1 MGWLDQLTDMLGG
14 RQSLERF
21 AREQANFD
29 GPQSP
34 DFEHWNHLVGVAPPE
49 NMQAAMMHAAQR
61 VESQESHEHI
71 TPGVHG
77 TNPIEGIRSRSR
89 PGGSGIASF

>member
-29 GPQSP
+29 DPQLP
-34 DFEHWNHLVGVAPPE
+34 DFEPWNHLVGVAPPE
-49 NMQAAMMHAAQR
+49 DRQAGSHDACGAAGR
-61 VESQESHEHI
+61 V
-71 TPGVHG
+71 PGVLRAYHAG
-77 TNPIEGIRSRSR
+77 RARY
-89 PGGSGIASF
+89 GSHRRDPQRIFRGSWMT

>member
-21 AREQANFD
+21 AREQANVD
-29 GPQSP
+29 DPQSP
-34 DFEHWNHLVGVAPPE
+34 DFERWSHLVGVAPPE
-49 NMQAAMMHAAQR
+49 DRQAAMTHAAQR
-61 VESQESHEHI
+61 VESQESYERI

-77 TNPIEGIRSRSR
+77 TNLIDGIRRRSR
-89 PGGSGIASF
+89 PGRSGVASF